1 MASRKAFNAMRNL
14 PVKTFRAYEGTLTR
28 YTGSVSPMGGVNE
41 GAAVYSAPIAKGDL
55 VKLYLSNADQGTEQV
70 QKFAYGEGADYTL
83 GIAVSDPQGIDN
95 ATASGGTPTYVYQR
109 LVDVAVFG
117 LAIIEIE
124 AGGAVRPGYEVAMAE
139 GENTVVEATAG
150 TAVGSGRWV
159 ALGHYHDGDIAAILI
174 GYAGLQVFD

>member
-14 PVKTFRAYEGTLTR
+14 PVKTFQAYEGTLTR

-55 VKLYLSNADQGTEQV
+55 VKIYAHTDQGKEV
-70 QKFAYGEGADYTL
+70 VEKYAYGEGADLTI

-95 ATASGGTPTYVYQR
+95 TTASAGTPTQAYRR

-117 LAIIEIE
+117 LAIVEIE
-124 AGGAVRPGYEVAMAE
+124 AGGAITPGYRVSMAE
-139 GENTVVEATAG
+139 GENTVVEIAAPTANG
-150 TAVGSGRWV
+150 VWLS
-159 ALGHYHDGDIAAILI
+159 LGHYHDGDIAAVLL
-174 GYAGLQVFD
+174 GFAGHQQFD